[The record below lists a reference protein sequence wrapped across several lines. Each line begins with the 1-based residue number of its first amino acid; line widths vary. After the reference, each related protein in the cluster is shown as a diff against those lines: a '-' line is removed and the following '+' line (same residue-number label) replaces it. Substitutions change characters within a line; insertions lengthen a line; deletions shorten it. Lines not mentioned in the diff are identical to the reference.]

1 MSFINSVI
9 CGGPGEDIAFRMHIR
24 FEFIALGIIKMIDK
38 ISFVDNEV
46 LQTQIDVFIAGLE
59 DDEMAIFGDAEID
72 INAEQGSKEI
82 AEKLSAKFQNTSAE
96 PSYLSILQHL
106 SILPDNP
113 IDRFSLFIN

>member
-24 FEFIALGIIKMIDK
+24 FEFIALGLLKIIDK

-59 DDEMAIFGDAEID
+59 DDEIACFGDDTEID
-72 INAEQGSKEI
+72 INAEQGAKEI
-82 AEKLSAKFQNTSAE
+82 GEKLANKFQNTSSEA
-96 PSYLSILQHL
+96 SYLSILHHL
-106 SILPDNP
+106 SILPENP
-113 IDRFSLFIN
+113 IDRLKLFY